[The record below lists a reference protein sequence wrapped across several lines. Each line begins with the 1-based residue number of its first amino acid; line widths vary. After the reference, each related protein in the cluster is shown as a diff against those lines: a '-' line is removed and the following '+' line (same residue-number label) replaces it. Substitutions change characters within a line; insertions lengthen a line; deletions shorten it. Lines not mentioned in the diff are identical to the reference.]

1 MHTKSSKTKTGAKA
15 GVTRQQQWVRIN
27 PKLDLLDTPGI
38 IPTRQ
43 DNQEQAVKLAFVSS
57 VSENAYSP
65 EPVAKALLEML
76 RDDNFVK
83 EYYKTDVL
91 TLENIALKRSWILK
105 AEQPDTERTAI
116 YVLKDFREGRLG
128 KFILDEL
135 PQ

>member
-1 MHTKSSKTKTGAKA
+1 ME
-15 GVTRQQQWVRIN
+15 
-27 PKLDLLDTPGI
+27 LLDTPGI

-76 RDDNFVK
+76 KDKQEVK
-83 EYYKTDVL
+83 EYYKVDDL
-91 TLENIALKRSWILK
+91 TLENIALQRNWIIK
-105 AEQPDTERTAI
+105 GESPDTERTAI

-128 KFILDEL
+128 LFILDEM
-135 PQ
+135 PEE